1 MSFSNKWIKPQNEIN
16 NVGMKLLENIKPPSP
31 LKPRIEEAQ
40 KRLHSQIA
48 KLENMSMKMEEK
60 DQVIFKRVIS
70 AMQSHDSQYAKI
82 LSNEL
87 SQIRKM
93 NKMITSAK
101 LALEQIQL
109 RLNTITELGDVIVTL
124 SPAMSVI
131 KNIQGGLTS
140 MMPEAGQSF
149 GKITDILN
157 GIMNESGQ
165 IPQTTEM
172 TGNTNAIS
180 EDAMKIIEEASAI
193 LALEQIQLR
202 LNTITEL
209 GDVIVTL
216 SPAMSVI
223 KNIQGGLTSMM
234 PEAGQSFGKI
244 TDILNGIMNESGQ
257 SPQTTEMTGNTNAI
271 SEDAMKIIEEASAI
285 VEQNMK
291 DKFPDLP
298 NTAIDSKVTE
308 SNSLY

>member
-1 MSFSNKWIKPQNEIN
+1 MSFSNKWIKPQQNELN

-40 KRLHSQIA
+40 KRLHSQIS
-48 KLENMSMKMEEK
+48 KLESMSMKMEEK

-165 IPQTTEM
+165 IPQTTEIP
-172 TGNTNAIS
+172 GNSNS
-180 EDAMKIIEEASAI
+180 
-193 LALEQIQLR
+193 
-202 LNTITEL
+202 L
-209 GDVIVTL
+209 G
-216 SPAMSVI
+216 
-223 KNIQGGLTSMM
+223 
-234 PEAGQSFGKI
+234 
-244 TDILNGIMNESGQ
+244 
-257 SPQTTEMTGNTNAI
+257 
-271 SEDAMKIIEEASAI
+271 EDAMKIIEEASAI

-298 NTAIDSKVTE
+298 NTSIDSKATE

>member
-1 MSFSNKWIKPQNEIN
+1 MSFSNKWIKPQQNELN

-40 KRLHSQIA
+40 KRLHSQIS
-48 KLENMSMKMEEK
+48 KLESMSMKMEEK

-165 IPQTTEM
+165 IPQ
-172 TGNTNAIS
+172 A
-180 EDAMKIIEEASAI
+180 
-193 LALEQIQLR
+193 
-202 LNTITEL
+202 
-209 GDVIVTL
+209 
-216 SPAMSVI
+216 
-223 KNIQGGLTSMM
+223 
-234 PEAGQSFGKI
+234 
-244 TDILNGIMNESGQ
+244 
-257 SPQTTEMTGNTNAI
+257 TEMTGNTNAI

-298 NTAIDSKVTE
+298 NTNIDSKVTE

>member
-131 KNIQGGLTS
+131 KNIQVGLTS

-172 TGNTNAIS
+172 TGNTN
-180 EDAMKIIEEASAI
+180 
-193 LALEQIQLR
+193 
-202 LNTITEL
+202 T
-209 GDVIVTL
+209 
-216 SPAMSVI
+216 
-223 KNIQGGLTSMM
+223 
-234 PEAGQSFGKI
+234 
-244 TDILNGIMNESGQ
+244 
-257 SPQTTEMTGNTNAI
+257 I

-298 NTAIDSKVTE
+298 NTTIDSKVTE

>member
-1 MSFSNKWIKPQNEIN
+1 MIMIQVYNNMSFSNKWLKPQNEIN

-40 KRLHSQIA
+40 KRLHSQIS

-60 DQVIFKRVIS
+60 DQIIFKRVIS

-165 IPQTTEM
+165 IPQASEI
-172 TGNTNAIS
+172 TGNTNS
-180 EDAMKIIEEASAI
+180 
-193 LALEQIQLR
+193 
-202 LNTITEL
+202 
-209 GDVIVTL
+209 
-216 SPAMSVI
+216 
-223 KNIQGGLTSMM
+223 
-234 PEAGQSFGKI
+234 
-244 TDILNGIMNESGQ
+244 
-257 SPQTTEMTGNTNAI
+257 I

-285 VEQNMK
+285 VEQSMK

-298 NTAIDSKVTE
+298 SNNIETKATE
-308 SNSLY
+308 SNQLY

>member
-1 MSFSNKWIKPQNEIN
+1 
-16 NVGMKLLENIKPPSP
+16 
-31 LKPRIEEAQ
+31 
-40 KRLHSQIA
+40 
-48 KLENMSMKMEEK
+48 MEEK
-60 DQVIFKRVIS
+60 DQLIFKRVIS

-165 IPQTTEM
+165 IPQTSEI
-172 TGNTNAIS
+172 TGNTNS
-180 EDAMKIIEEASAI
+180 
-193 LALEQIQLR
+193 
-202 LNTITEL
+202 
-209 GDVIVTL
+209 
-216 SPAMSVI
+216 
-223 KNIQGGLTSMM
+223 
-234 PEAGQSFGKI
+234 
-244 TDILNGIMNESGQ
+244 
-257 SPQTTEMTGNTNAI
+257 I

-285 VEQNMK
+285 VEQSMK

-298 NTAIDSKVTE
+298 NNNIESKTTAE
-308 SNSLY
+308 SNQLY

>member
-1 MSFSNKWIKPQNEIN
+1 MSFSNKWTKPQNEIN

-40 KRLHSQIA
+40 KRLHSQIS

-60 DQVIFKRVIS
+60 DQLIFKRVIS

-165 IPQTTEM
+165 IPQTSEI
-172 TGNTNAIS
+172 TGNTNS
-180 EDAMKIIEEASAI
+180 
-193 LALEQIQLR
+193 
-202 LNTITEL
+202 
-209 GDVIVTL
+209 
-216 SPAMSVI
+216 
-223 KNIQGGLTSMM
+223 
-234 PEAGQSFGKI
+234 
-244 TDILNGIMNESGQ
+244 
-257 SPQTTEMTGNTNAI
+257 I

-285 VEQNMK
+285 VEQSMK

-298 NTAIDSKVTE
+298 NNNIESKTAAE
-308 SNSLY
+308 SNQLY

>member
-1 MSFSNKWIKPQNEIN
+1 MSFSNKWIKPQQNELN

-40 KRLHSQIA
+40 KRLHSQIS
-48 KLENMSMKMEEK
+48 KLESMSMKMEEK

-165 IPQTTEM
+165 IPQTTEVP
-172 TGNTNAIS
+172 GNSNS
-180 EDAMKIIEEASAI
+180 
-193 LALEQIQLR
+193 
-202 LNTITEL
+202 L
-209 GDVIVTL
+209 G
-216 SPAMSVI
+216 
-223 KNIQGGLTSMM
+223 
-234 PEAGQSFGKI
+234 
-244 TDILNGIMNESGQ
+244 
-257 SPQTTEMTGNTNAI
+257 
-271 SEDAMKIIEEASAI
+271 EDAMKIIEEASAI

-298 NTAIDSKVTE
+298 NSTIDSKVTE